1 MVKFYTYIISHKYCL
16 PLLLVLASSFFAIAQ
31 APVANFSV
39 SSVQGCAPLSINFTN
54 SSTGASTYQWIF
66 GNGNFSSLANPQN
79 VYVTPGTYSVSLI
92 AIASNGQRDTLTRNA
107 YITAAPGPTTSF
119 TINSNNGCANQTNF
133 QITNTSIG
141 AVGYFWD
148 FDDGTSSL
156 QASPSKQ
163 YSLIGTY
170 NISLLATNSNGCQ
183 SVYNLPQP
191 IVINPVP
198 SPNFSANTTSACS
211 PAQAFNFTPNVA
223 NAASYLWTF
232 GDGTSSTAV
241 SPSKTYSIPGTY
253 SVKLKITNS
262 FGCADSLIRQNY
274 ITVLTPVNP
283 VISATVTTGCA
294 PVVSNL
300 SCNVPNASSYSWNFG
315 NGQTSTSA
323 FQSVNY
329 SQAGTYSPQLTIT
342 MANGCSY
349 SSSANPTIQ
358 VNPKPVVQF
367 NVANG
372 TGCAP
377 LTPTITNTSTG
388 AVTYNWTFGNS
399 STSTS
404 FQPSPTFTEG
414 GLVFVRLSATS
425 ALGCTS
431 QLQINGA
438 INVTTPI
445 AQFTASNNTGC
456 PPLNV
461 QFTNQGT
468 IGAAYLWDFGDG
480 TTSTQNNPTHVYN
493 QLGDYDVTLTVINGV
508 GCQDTAM
515 LVNLVQASNEQAIYS
530 PPPAISACSPFTAS
544 FDIQQV
550 PGETYTWNFGDGT
563 TETGISPSHMYNEPG
578 TYNVSL
584 LVNNGSPC
592 GTIYTTYQTIIIEG
606 EIPEFSVNVGQC
618 PPHPVTFND
627 NVGDAVSWLWD
638 FGDGTT
644 STEESPTHIYP
655 NMLAHH
661 VSLTT
666 TTANGCQY
674 SYIGFNA
681 VNFSTAF
688 ATFTTSYFTG
698 PYPLSVVFASTNPAA
713 TSWLWNFGDGTTSTE
728 ANPTHIYQ
736 TEGNYLV
743 TLQIETPD
751 CSLFGQ
757 GAPVTANSVD
767 VNENEG
773 TGGSDPSDSEI
784 LSEPLKGC
792 APINVSFLK
801 QDQSHLVTMWNFGD
815 GNTSNLQNPSHLYTN
830 PGVYTIYYTAIT
842 PYGVDTF
849 QYQQSILLGGGIP
862 DFSLTQTA
870 FCEHTQVDVSI
881 NNPQFVSS
889 ILWNFGGL
897 ATDTTLSASYNFLNA
912 NNAYTIQVRVTD
924 ALGCKSS
931 RMKSILPLRPE
942 PAINYPTSVCND
954 TIQFTH
960 NLSNLPGYEYLWEF
974 GDGTTSTE
982 ASPEHYY
989 QVEGIYQVTL
999 HLTTP
1004 EGCYLD
1010 YVLPNQIT
1018 FAKPILSHSL
1028 SATEGCT
1035 PLTITFTNTTPNV
1048 RFVAWWITNGV
1059 GWHYAQWSGTQYVD
1073 PKTLTFTNPGTYGF
1087 VQQVYSSI
1095 LPTCIVQELFDSV
1108 FTVYPAVADFSFNQ
1122 QGLCVP
1128 IQAQF
1133 TDLSPNA
1140 VSWNW
1145 DFGNGQTSNLQ
1156 NPTITVTEF
1165 PADSISLTI
1174 TNIHGCT
1181 ATKKKLGLAT
1191 LTGTASAAYI
1201 GNCNP
1206 LPVQFQSSTVDI
1218 ASWAWDFGDGTTS
1231 NISNP
1236 NHLYTQNGN
1245 YAASVIIT
1253 SNANCVDTVFMAVPI
1268 DVDGPTAAFHS
1279 PTPAN
1284 CAPSVVEFFDSSSQA
1299 VAWLWNFD
1307 DGTSATVQNPV
1318 KLYDNPGIYDV
1329 SLIVTNANGCRD
1341 TLIMV
1346 DYVTVLGPATSFVPS
1361 QLTACV
1367 GATISFTDLSSGAVE
1382 WEWNFGEG
1390 NISTLQNPLFTYDET
1405 GNFTVTLFSRDTLG
1419 CSAFY
1424 SIQTPIQIHPYPSA
1438 DFALSDTASCAPF
1451 SFSAINTSAGAQS
1464 YQWNVNGNNT
1474 STQFEPNFNL
1484 PDAGEYT
1491 IQLIATN
1498 SYGCS
1503 DSASLSGIESYL
1515 VPVANF
1521 SVSGTEGC
1529 TPLSVTF
1536 NNSSYQTQ
1544 SPSYLWTFGNGNTS
1558 TLTNPTEVYYNP
1570 DFFNVT
1576 LDVTNQNGCSNSI
1589 TLPSLIQ
1596 VFDTLPAPVCPI
1608 VRVTVANIESVT
1620 IEWEESLA
1628 PDFGSYQLLRKNLQ
1642 SGIFELLTEIND
1654 SHILT
1659 YTDQGLN
1666 TLDNVYCYKVQTFDR
1681 CGYNV
1686 ETDSLIAHCSVNVET
1701 TTRLDNTIEVDW
1713 TPYIGKIPS
1722 QYRIFRTEEN
1732 TNNTEDIAT
1741 VAGDITTFIDSM
1753 VFCPVKFRYDIKA
1766 EGLNGQWHVES
1777 NSDYD
1782 ISDPLPN
1789 LFENQQVNASRSTVV
1804 ENRYVL
1810 SEWTAPSI
1818 MGNRV
1823 TTYKVFRST
1832 NNIHFSLLTTIP
1844 APQTYYI
1851 DQNVDVN
1858 KVKYYYRILATN
1870 ACDLEGIDGG
1880 TSDNV
1885 VLTAEAAG
1893 EFYIQLRWTPYEG
1906 WGEDGVSFYILERQK
1921 DDGKWEVIHQ
1931 LPGSVI
1937 TAVDEN

>member
-1 MVKFYTYIISHKYCL
+1 MEKIYTYTKFYRYYFQL
-16 PLLLVLASSFFAIAQ
+16 ALLFIGSSFAIAQ

-39 SSVQGCAPLSINFTN
+39 SAVQGCAPLSVNFTN
-54 SSTGASTYQWIF
+54 SSTGANTYLWIF

-79 VYVTPGTYSVSLI
+79 VYVTAGTYSVSLI

-107 YITAAPGPTTSF
+107 YITAAPGPTASF
-119 TINSNNGCANQTNF
+119 SINANSGCANQTFF
-133 QITNTSIG
+133 QLSNSTIG
-141 AVGYFWD
+141 AVSYFWD

-163 YSLIGTY
+163 YSLPGTY
-170 NISLLATNSNGCQ
+170 SVSLLATNSNGCQ

-191 IVINPVP
+191 VVINPVP
-198 SPNFSANTTSACS
+198 SPNFSANATSACS
-211 PAQAFNFTPNVA
+211 PTQAFVFSPTVT
-223 NAASYLWTF
+223 NASSYLWTF
-232 GDGTSSTAV
+232 GDGTSSTAA
-241 SPSKTYSIPGTY
+241 SPTKTYSNPGTY

-262 FGCADSLIRQNY
+262 FGCSDSLIRQNY

-283 VISATVTTGCA
+283 IISSTVTTGCA

-300 SCNVPNASSYSWNFG
+300 TCNVPNASSYAWNFG
-315 NGQTSTSA
+315 NGQTSTTA

-329 SQAGTYSPQLTIT
+329 SQAGTYSPQLTVT

-349 SSSANPTIQ
+349 SSSSNPIIQ
-358 VNPKPVVQF
+358 VNPNPVAQF
-367 NVANG
+367 NVSNSN
-372 TGCAP
+372 GCAP
-377 LTPTITNTSTG
+377 LTPVINNTSTG
-388 AVTYNWTFGNS
+388 AVSYNWAFGDGS
-399 STSTS
+399 ASTD
-404 FQPSPTFTEG
+404 FQPSPTFTNG
-414 GLVFVRLSATS
+414 GLFFVRLIATS
-425 ALGCTS
+425 ALGCIS
-431 QLQINGA
+431 QLHVNGA
-438 INVTTPI
+438 INVTTPL
-445 AQFTASNNTGC
+445 AQFVANNTSGC
-456 PPLNV
+456 PPLSV

-468 IGAAYLWDFGDG
+468 TNANYLWDFGDG
-480 TTSTQNNPTHVYN
+480 TTSTQINPTHTYN
-493 QLGDYDVTLTVINGV
+493 QLGNYDVSLVVTNGV
-508 GCQDTAM
+508 GCQDTT
-515 LVNLVQASNEQAIYS
+515 LLLNFVNVENEQAIYT
-530 PPPAISACSPFTAS
+530 PPPAITSCSPFTAS
-544 FDIQQV
+544 FNIQQI
-550 PGETYTWNFGDGT
+550 PGETYTWDFGDGT
-563 TETGISPSHMYNEPG
+563 ILTGIAPTHVYEVPG

-606 EIPEFSVNVGQC
+606 QIPEFTVSVGQC

-627 NVGDAVSWLWD
+627 NVSDAVTWLWD

-666 TTANGCQY
+666 TTASGCQY
-674 SYIGFNA
+674 SNIGFNA

-688 ATFTTSYFTG
+688 ATFTTSYFPG
-698 PYPLSVVFASTNPAA
+698 PYPLSVVFESTNPAA

-736 TEGNYLV
+736 TDGDYIV
-743 TLQIETPD
+743 TLLIETPG

-757 GAPVTANSVD
+757 GIPVTENSID
-767 VNENEG
+767 VTENEG
-773 TGGSDPSDSEI
+773 TGGSNPSDSEI

-815 GNTSNLQNPSHLYTN
+815 GTTSTLQNPMHLYTN

-862 DFSLTQTA
+862 DFSLTPTA
-870 FCEHTQVDVSI
+870 FCDYTQVDVALY
-881 NNPQFVSS
+881 NPQSVSS

-897 ATDTTLSASYNFLNA
+897 ATDTSLSASYNFLNA

-924 ALGCKSS
+924 TLGCKSS

-942 PAINYPTSVCND
+942 PVINYPTSVCND

-960 NLSNLPGYEYLWEF
+960 NLTNLPGYSYLWEF

-982 ASPEHYY
+982 ASPAHYY
-989 QVEGIYQVTL
+989 QAEGIYQITL

-1004 EGCYLD
+1004 EGCDLD

-1018 FAKPILSHSL
+1018 FANPIPSHTLSVS
-1028 SATEGCT
+1028 EGCA
-1035 PLTITFTNTTPNV
+1035 PLTITFTNTTSNLSQASW
-1048 RFVAWWITNGV
+1048 FFTNG
-1059 GWHYAQWSGTQYVD
+1059 WWSLAEWNGGQYLG
-1073 PKTLTFTNPGTYGF
+1073 PKTITFPSPGTYGLYQR
-1087 VQQVYSSI
+1087 VTSNLI
-1095 LPTCIVQELFDSV
+1095 PTCVVQELFDSA
-1108 FTVYPAVADFSFNQ
+1108 FTVYGAEADFSFNQ

-1133 TDLSPNA
+1133 TDLSTDA
-1140 VSWNW
+1140 VAWNW

-1156 NPTITVTEF
+1156 NPSITVTEF
-1165 PADSISLTI
+1165 PVDSISLTI

-1191 LTGTASAAYI
+1191 LTGTASATYI

-1206 LPVQFQSSTVDI
+1206 LPVQFQSSTVGI

-1231 NISNP
+1231 SISNP
-1236 NHLYTQNGN
+1236 NHIYTQNGN
-1245 YAASVIIT
+1245 YNANVIIT
-1253 SNANCVDTVFMAVPI
+1253 SNENCVDTVYMTVPI

-1284 CAPSVVEFFDSSSQA
+1284 CAPSVVEFFDTSSQA
-1299 VAWLWNFD
+1299 VAWLWDFG

-1318 KLYDNPGIYDV
+1318 KLYDNPGTYDV
-1329 SLIVTNANGCRD
+1329 SLIVTNANGCSD
-1341 TLIMV
+1341 TLLMV
-1346 DYVTVLGPATSFVPS
+1346 NYVTVLGPATSFSVS
-1361 QLTACV
+1361 NISACI
-1367 GATISFTDLSSGAVE
+1367 GSTINFTDLSNGAVE

-1390 NISTLQNPLFTYDET
+1390 NTSVAQNPSFTYNET
-1405 GNFTVTLFSRDTLG
+1405 GNFIVTLFSQDTLG

-1424 SIQTPIQIHPYPSA
+1424 TIQAPIQIHPYPSA
-1438 DFALSDTASCAPF
+1438 NFALSDTTSCAPF
-1451 SFSAINTSAGAQS
+1451 SFSASNTSTGAQT
-1464 YQWNVNGNNT
+1464 YQWNINGNAT

-1503 DSASLSGIESYL
+1503 DSVSLSGVESYL
-1515 VPVANF
+1515 VPIANF

-1558 TLTNPTEVYYNP
+1558 TQINPTEVYYNP
-1570 DFFNVT
+1570 DFYSVSLN
-1576 LDVTNQNGCSNSI
+1576 VTNQNGCANTI
-1589 TLPSLIQ
+1589 TLPSLIH

-1608 VRVTVANIESVT
+1608 IRVTVANTQSVV

-1628 PDFGSYQLLRKNLQ
+1628 PDFGSYQVLRKNLQ
-1642 SGIFELLTEIND
+1642 SGIFELITEISD
-1654 SHILT
+1654 AHTLT

-1666 TLDNVYCYKVQTFDR
+1666 TLDNVYCYKIRTFDR

-1701 TTRLDNTIEVDW
+1701 TTRLDNTIAVDW
-1713 TPYIGKIPS
+1713 TPYIGKTPS
-1722 QYRIFRTEEN
+1722 QYRIYRTEEN
-1732 TNNTEDIAT
+1732 TNNIEDIGT
-1741 VAGDITTFIDSM
+1741 VSGDVTTFIDSM

-1777 NSDYD
+1777 NSDFD
-1782 ISDPLPN
+1782 LSDPLPN

-1804 ENRYVL
+1804 QNRYVL
-1810 SEWTAPSI
+1810 SEWTPPAI

-1823 TTYKVFRST
+1823 TAYKVFRST
-1832 NNIHFSLLTTIP
+1832 DNIHYSLLTTIP
-1844 APQTYYI
+1844 APQTYYV
-1851 DQNVDVN
+1851 DQNVDVDN
-1858 KVKYYYRILATN
+1858 VKYYYRILATN
-1870 ACDLEGIDGG
+1870 ACELEGIEGG
-1880 TSDNV
+1880 ISDNV
-1885 VLTAEAAG
+1885 VLKAEPAG
-1893 EFYIQLRWTPYEG
+1893 EFYTQLKWTAYEG

-1921 DDGKWEVIHQ
+1921 DDGEWEVLHQ